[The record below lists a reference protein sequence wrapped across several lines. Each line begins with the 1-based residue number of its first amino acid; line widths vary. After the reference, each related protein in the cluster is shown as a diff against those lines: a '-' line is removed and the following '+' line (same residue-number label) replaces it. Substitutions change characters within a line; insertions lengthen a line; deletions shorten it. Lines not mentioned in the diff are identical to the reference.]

1 MARCSPL
8 LAAPLALALTG
19 LPAAAASPGVPTP
32 VEGADHLDPWFQ
44 ALRAAAAGQGVARA
58 LHYGDSTLAADGL
71 ARTVRD
77 RLQARFGDAGPGFVP
92 ASFLP
97 QWSVRSDVRARRGG
111 DWAWRTILYG
121 GGGGRYGL
129 GGIVGILR
137 PGASVRVEAVRADAA
152 DAVQVRPQRRLEVW
166 YQAGVGYGDLVV
178 QLDGVEARREPA
190 RAAAT
195 EDRRLSL
202 DPPAAFSEV
211 RIASSGGTVPVYGL
225 VLESGAAGATW
236 ETLAVSGV
244 GSRSF
249 STFAAEALAPQVA
262 QRDPDLVVVMLGGN
276 EAGYPVLS
284 VGDGAGYA
292 PIFQAGLDT
301 ILAGAPDAACLVIT
315 PLDQGERELLEGE
328 EPGMGTGEARSKRG
342 MPNLVARQREVAL
355 ARGCAFWSAWA
366 AMGGQGASV
375 AWTRHRGLTTGDLVH
390 LTGRGLEVIGGLLS
404 DALLQSYDAWAAK
417 TPAG

>member
-1 MARCSPL
+1 
-8 LAAPLALALTG
+8 
-19 LPAAAASPGVPTP
+19 
-32 VEGADHLDPWFQ
+32 
-44 ALRAAAAGQGVARA
+44 
-58 LHYGDSTLAADGL
+58 
-71 ARTVRD
+71 
-77 RLQARFGDAGPGFVP
+77 
-92 ASFLP
+92 
-97 QWSVRSDVRARRGG
+97 
-111 DWAWRTILYG
+111 
-121 GGGGRYGL
+121 
-129 GGIVGILR
+129 
-137 PGASVRVEAVRADAA
+137 
-152 DAVQVRPQRRLEVW
+152 
-166 YQAGVGYGDLVV
+166 
-178 QLDGVEARREPA
+178 
-190 RAAAT
+190 
-195 EDRRLSL
+195 
-202 DPPAAFSEV
+202 
-211 RIASSGGTVPVYGL
+211 
-225 VLESGAAGATW
+225 
-236 ETLAVSGV
+236 
-244 GSRSF
+244 
-249 STFAAEALAPQVA
+249 
-262 QRDPDLVVVMLGGN
+262 
-276 EAGYPVLS
+276 VLS